1 MSTEI
6 TISRLKL
13 TLLCVWSSD
22 WTLHKANDL
31 LDADIAAHN
40 HGWGLRPPGGSG
52 GRIRRD
58 RELVATPGGREEKH
72 PASHGGH
79 GHEGC

>member
-40 HGWGLRPPGGSG
+40 HGWNAVWGLSWAGMYSLIGFWLV
-52 GRIRRD
+52 GRALIEFVKWVRA
-58 RELVATPGGREEKH
+58 V
-72 PASHGGH
+72 
-79 GHEGC
+79 